1 MILDTLLA
9 YTQPLPT
16 QAETDEALS
25 ESLWTKTLKELIKY
39 TTKAPYTYLSGLLI
53 LSEMLP
59 LPLPIQTR
67 ESLTEEEVSA
77 TVNNRKLWSIH
88 LHCLSQQVQEMI
100 QILATSTC
108 QPLQLVLRR
117 VCWQLSD
124 LSAASAI
131 MVARCILDMVV
142 MSFATLRRPPEKKG

>member
-1 MILDTLLA
+1 M
-9 YTQPLPT
+9 Q
-16 QAETDEALS
+16 
-25 ESLWTKTLKELIKY
+25 
-39 TTKAPYTYLSGLLI
+39 
-53 LSEMLP
+53 
-59 LPLPIQTR
+59 
-67 ESLTEEEVSA
+67 SLTEEDVSA
-77 TVNNRKLWSIH
+77 TVNNRKLWSLH

-131 MVARCILDMVV
+131 MVAR
-142 MSFATLRRPPEKKG
+142 